1 MDPNQIQTSNSSNLD
16 DILNNNP
23 AAINSGYVAQ
33 YMTKVYGWMVLA
45 LLLTAG
51 VAWFTASNSYM
62 LEAIFGNRILFFGL
76 IIGQIFLVG
85 FLSLRIMKMSATT
98 ALLVFLA
105 YAMING
111 FTFAIYLLAFDLS
124 SIFMVFGITAGTFA
138 VMSAIGYF
146 TKTDLTSFGRLMIMG
161 LIGII
166 IASIVNIFMHSPT
179 LYYIISYVAV
189 GVFVGLIAYDTQKIK
204 AYALMDTEEDR
215 KRGAIIGALALY
227 LDFINLF
234 VYLLRLLG
242 SRR

>member
-1 MDPNQIQTSNSSNLD
+1 MDSNQMQQNQYSNLD
-16 DILNNNP
+16 DILNSNP
-23 AAINSGYVAQ
+23 AVSNPSYIAQ
-33 YMTKVYGWMVLA
+33 YMTKVYGWMVAA
-45 LLLTAG
+45 LLVTAA
-51 VAWFTASNSYM
+51 VAWFTASNAAM
-62 LEAIFGNRILFFGL
+62 VEIIFGNRILFFGL

-85 FLSLRIMKMSATT
+85 FLSLRISKMSAAT
-98 ALLVFLA
+98 AAIVFLA
-105 YAMING
+105 YAMLNG
-111 FTFAIYLLAFDLS
+111 FTFAIYLLAFSAS
-124 SIFMVFGITAGTFA
+124 SVFLVFAITAGTFA

-161 LIGII
+161 LVGVI
-166 IASIVNIFMHSPT
+166 IASLVNIFMHSST

-189 GVFVGLIAYDTQKIK
+189 GIFVGLIAYDTQKIK
-204 AYALMDTEEDR
+204 AYALMDAEEDR